1 MSNDFRLLLDTVAI
15 ERPARFDAVA
25 VAAEGMPAQDQV
37 HAALVLPDVDQFV
50 DQEPLPTKRGGTE
63 AAAISS
69 ACRVKM
75 DRTLRSHRDVSRL
88 EKGPLAVDDTNR
100 VIVER
105 IAEHATC

>member
-1 MSNDFRLLLDTVAI
+1 MSNDFRLLLYAVAF

-25 VAAEGMPAQDQV
+25 VAAEGMPAEDEV

-50 DQEPLPTKRGGTE
+50 DQESLLTKRGGAE
-63 AAAISS
+63 AVTISS

-75 DRTLRSHRDVSRL
+75 DRTLRSHRNVSWL

-105 IAEHATC
+105 IAEHAMC